1 MPKPTQASVVPVILR
16 SAGDQPLARLA
27 LRLGDLVGTHLTRDL
42 RAPFARF
49 VHALHRR
56 EVEPF
61 VRGDVIDA
69 DALPRRIR
77 QTEIVK
83 RFDASLARFGFE
95 LRQANQDRSA
105 ISVCSSAA
113 DDRPPHVL
121 NAMT

>member
-1 MPKPTQASVVPVILR
+1 VPADTGFGGSSGNTR

-27 LRLGDLVGTHLTRDL
+27 LRLGDLGHSSHRDL

-69 DALPRRIR
+69 DARPVEYAKPRL
-77 QTEIVK
+77 K

-95 LRQANQDRSA
+95 LRQANQDR
-105 ISVCSSAA
+105 
-113 DDRPPHVL
+113 P
-121 NAMT
+121 